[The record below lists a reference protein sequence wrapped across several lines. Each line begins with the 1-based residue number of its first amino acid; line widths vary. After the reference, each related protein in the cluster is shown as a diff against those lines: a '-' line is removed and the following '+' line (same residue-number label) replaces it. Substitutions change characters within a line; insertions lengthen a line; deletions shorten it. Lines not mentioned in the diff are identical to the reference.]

1 MASRACLYARSV
13 FLFVMAVE
21 VLSLSLLPPHL
32 MAEVEKAMEGVV
44 KDRAVGSLTRDRL
57 KGCDNCSPLGNI
69 KIVDAERKSK
79 KM

>member
-1 MASRACLYARSV
+1 
-13 FLFVMAVE
+13 
-21 VLSLSLLPPHL
+21 

-44 KDRAVGSLTRDRL
+44 KDWAVGSLTRDRL